1 MGQTVSGRRE
11 IEKGQLVYAII
22 DSGGRQVRVEPGAVV
37 SVYRRPEPAG
47 KSVTFDSVL
56 FVANDDGAFVSG
68 SPHVAGATVTGVVDG
83 EAQGK
88 KIRVFVKKRRKG
100 MRKTIG
106 HRTQLTRVRI
116 TGIETG

>member
-1 MGQTVSGRRE
+1 M
-11 IEKGQLVYAII
+11 YAIV

-37 SVYRRPEPAG
+37 SIYRRPEPAG
-47 KSVTFDSVL
+47 EPVTFDRVL
-56 FVANDDGAFVSG
+56 FIASDDGAFASG
-68 SPHVAGATVTGVVDG
+68 SPHVAGATVTAVVDG

-88 KIRVFVKKRRKG
+88 TIRVFVKKRRKG
-100 MRKTIG
+100 MRKTSG

>member
-1 MGQTVSGRRE
+1 MGRTVSGRRE

-68 SPHVAGATVTGVVDG
+68 SPLVAGATVTGVVDG

-116 TGIETG
+116 TDIETG

>member
-1 MGQTVSGRRE
+1 M
-11 IEKGQLVYAII
+11 YAIV

-37 SVYRRPEPAG
+37 SIYRRPEPAG
-47 KSVTFDSVL
+47 EPVTFDRVL
-56 FVANDDGAFVSG
+56 FIASDDGAFASG
-68 SPHVAGATVTGVVDG
+68 SPHVAGATVTAGVDG

-100 MRKTIG
+100 MRKTSG

>member
-1 MGQTVSGRRE
+1 M
-11 IEKGQLVYAII
+11 YAIV

-37 SVYRRPEPAG
+37 SIYRRPEPAG
-47 KSVTFDSVL
+47 EPVTFDRVL
-56 FVANDDGAFVSG
+56 LIASDDGAFASG
-68 SPHVAGATVTGVVDG
+68 SPHVAGATVTAVVDG

-100 MRKTIG
+100 MRKTSG

>member
-1 MGQTVSGRRE
+1 M
-11 IEKGQLVYAII
+11 YAII
-22 DSGGRQVRVEPGAVV
+22 DVGGRQVRVEPGTVV
-37 SVYRRPEPAG
+37 SIYHRPEPAG
-47 KSVTFDSVL
+47 ESVTFDDVL
-56 FVANDDGAFVSG
+56 FVAGDDGVFASG
-68 SPHVAGATVTGVVDG
+68 SSHLAGAKVTGVVDG

-106 HRTQLTRVRI
+106 HRTRLTRVRI

>member
-1 MGQTVSGRRE
+1 MSGRRG
-11 IEKGQLVYAII
+11 IEKGQHVYAII

-37 SVYRRPEPAG
+37 SLYRRPEPAG
-47 KSVTFDSVL
+47 ESVIFDNVL
-56 FVANDDGAFVSG
+56 FVASDDGAFVSG

-88 KIRVFVKKRRKG
+88 KIRVFMKKRRKG
-100 MRKTIG
+100 MRRTIG